1 MFEKG
6 MNSYIDGDWV
16 NAQGNFNSAFML
28 KPLDSPTVFL
38 QEYMDSMKNLAP
50 EDWKGVRDLDKK
62 QQIPEIENKITEMN
76 GNAAD

>member
-1 MFEKG
+1 

-28 KPLDSPTVFL
+28 KLLDSPLVFL